1 MIWRR
6 GALTHYTSAVGG
18 CLHSSLREG
27 GSIPKEIEVKLR
39 MRDAAPARKM
49 LAKIGAKPALHAA
62 GKDGRIHE
70 LNILFDTPQGGFARH
85 GQLLRLR
92 VESPA
97 ARGGKAA
104 SRAILT
110 YKGPAE
116 GPAKSH
122 FKVREEYEVVVADEQ
137 AMHRI
142 LESLGLR
149 GWFRYEK
156 FRTAFSLPG
165 TSKWAAGLQLDL
177 DETPV
182 GTFLELEGP
191 PAAID
196 RAAKE
201 LGFTASDYITKDYLF
216 LHIEQCRKGGI
227 VVPQLAPGIVAG
239 IPDMMFP
246 K

>member
-1 MIWRR
+1 M
-6 GALTHYTSAVGG
+6 
-18 CLHSSLREG
+18 
-27 GSIPKEIEVKLR
+27 K
-39 MRDAAPARKM
+39 DAGRARKM
-49 LAKIGAKPALHAA
+49 LAKIGAKPVRHPAA
-62 GKDGRIHE
+62 GKDGRVHE

-92 VESPA
+92 VESPVG
-97 ARGGKAA
+97 RGSKAA

-116 GPAKSH
+116 GPARSH
-122 FKVREEYEVVVADEQ
+122 FKVREEYEVVVADSQ

-156 FRTAFSLPG
+156 YRTAFTLPPS
-165 TSKWAAGLQLDL
+165 SKWATGLHLDL

-182 GTFLELEGP
+182 GIFLELEGP
-191 PAAID
+191 TSAID
-196 RAAKE
+196 RAARE
-201 LGFTASDYITKDYLF
+201 LGFAPSDYVTKDYLF
-216 LHIEQCRKGGI
+216 LHIEQCRRGGI
-227 VVPQLAPGIVAG
+227 AVPQLAPGIVAG
-239 IPDMMFP
+239 IPDMLFP

>member
-1 MIWRR
+1 
-6 GALTHYTSAVGG
+6 
-18 CLHSSLREG
+18 
-27 GSIPKEIEVKLR
+27 
-39 MRDAAPARKM
+39 MRDAASARKM
-49 LAKIGAKPALHAA
+49 LAKIGAKPVRHAAA
-62 GKDGRIHE
+62 GKDGRFHE

-97 ARGGKAA
+97 ARGSKAA
-104 SRAILT
+104 SRAVLT

-116 GPAKSH
+116 GPAKGH
-122 FKVREEYEVVVADEQ
+122 FKIREEYEVVVADAE

-156 FRTAFSLPG
+156 FRTAFSLPA
-165 TSKWAAGLQLDL
+165 SARWAAGLQLDL

-182 GTFLELEGP
+182 GVFLELEGP
-191 PAAID
+191 TAAID
-196 RAAKE
+196 RAARE
-201 LGFTASDYITKDYLF
+201 LGFTPSDYITKDYLF

-227 VVPQLAPGIVAG
+227 IVPQLAPGIVAG
-239 IPDMMFP
+239 IPDMMFQ

>member
-1 MIWRR
+1 M
-6 GALTHYTSAVGG
+6 
-18 CLHSSLREG
+18 
-27 GSIPKEIEVKLR
+27 KLR
-39 MRDAAPARKM
+39 MNDVSRTRKM
-49 LAKIGAKPALHAA
+49 LARFGARPVRHPVA
-62 GKDGRIHE
+62 GKDGRVHE

-92 VESPA
+92 IESSV
-97 ARGGKAA
+97 ARGSKAQ

-116 GPAKSH
+116 GPSKSQ
-122 FKVREEYEVVVADEQ
+122 FKVREEYEVVVADAQ

-156 FRTAFSLPG
+156 FRTAFNLPAS
-165 TSKWAAGLQLDL
+165 SKWATGLQLDL

-182 GTFLELEGP
+182 GVFLELEGP
-191 PAAID
+191 IAAID
-196 RAAKE
+196 RSARE
-201 LGFTASDYITKDYLF
+201 LGFTPSDYITKDYLF

-227 VVPQLAPGIVAG
+227 VVSQLAPGIVAG

>member
-1 MIWRR
+1 
-6 GALTHYTSAVGG
+6 
-18 CLHSSLREG
+18 LHRTLREG
-27 GSIPKEIEVKLR
+27 GAIPKEIEVKLR
-39 MRDAAPARKM
+39 VRDARSARKM
-49 LAKIGAKPALHAA
+49 LAKIGAKPVRHAA
-62 GKDGRIHE
+62 ANKDGRVHE
-70 LNILFDTPQGGFARH
+70 LNTLFDTPQGGFARH

-92 VESPA
+92 VESPVT
-97 ARGGKAA
+97 RGSKAA

-116 GPAKSH
+116 GPARSH
-122 FKVREEYEVVVADEQ
+122 FKVREEHEVVVADAD

-156 FRTAFSLPG
+156 FRAAFSLPA
-165 TSKWAAGLQLDL
+165 SSRWAAGLQLDL

-182 GTFLELEGP
+182 GIFLELEGP
-191 PAAID
+191 PLAID
-196 RAAKE
+196 RAAQE
-201 LGFTASDYITKDYLF
+201 LGYAPTNYITKDYLF

-227 VVPQLAPGIVAG
+227 VVSQLAPGVVTG
-239 IPDMMFP
+239 IPDMLFP

>member
-1 MIWRR
+1 MRLQDVCTGLYGG
-6 GALTHYTSAVGG
+6 GA
-18 CLHSSLREG
+18 
-27 GSIPKEIEVKLR
+27 IPNEIEVKLK
-39 MRDAAPARKM
+39 MRDAASARKM
-49 LAKIGAKPALHAA
+49 LAKVGAKPMRLPPA
-62 GKDGRIHE
+62 GKDGRLHE
-70 LNILFDTPQGGFARH
+70 LNTLFDTPQGGFARH

-92 VESPA
+92 VESPT
-97 ARGGKAA
+97 ARGSKAA

-122 FKVREEYEVVVADEQ
+122 FKVREENEVVVADAD

-156 FRTAFSLPG
+156 FRTTFALP
-165 TSKWAAGLQLDL
+165 SSSRWAAGLQLDL

-182 GTFLELEGP
+182 GIFLELEGP
-191 PAAID
+191 PSAID
-196 RAAKE
+196 HAAKE
-201 LGFTASDYITKDYLF
+201 LGFTPAAYITKDYLF
-216 LHIEQCRKGGI
+216 LHIQQIRKGGAE
-227 VVPQLAPGIVAG
+227 VPQLAPGVVTG
-239 IPDMMFP
+239 IPDMLFH

>member
-1 MIWRR
+1 
-6 GALTHYTSAVGG
+6 
-18 CLHSSLREG
+18 
-27 GSIPKEIEVKLR
+27 
-39 MRDAAPARKM
+39 MRDAARARRM
-49 LAKIGAKPALHAA
+49 LAKIGAKPARHDVA
-62 GKDGRIHE
+62 GKDGRVHE
-70 LNILFDTPQGGFARH
+70 LNTLFDTPQGGFARH

-92 VESPA
+92 VESSS
-97 ARGGKAA
+97 ARGRKAQ

-122 FKVREEYEVVVADEQ
+122 FKVREEYEVVVADAE

-156 FRTAFSLPG
+156 FRTAFSLPA
-165 TSKWAAGLQLDL
+165 SSRWAAGLQLDL

-182 GTFLELEGP
+182 GIFLELEGP
-191 PAAID
+191 PTAID

-201 LGFTASDYITKDYLF
+201 LGFAPGDYITKDYLF
-216 LHIEQCRKGGI
+216 LHVERIRKGGV
-227 VVPQLAPGIVAG
+227 VVPQLAPGVVAG

-246 K
+246 